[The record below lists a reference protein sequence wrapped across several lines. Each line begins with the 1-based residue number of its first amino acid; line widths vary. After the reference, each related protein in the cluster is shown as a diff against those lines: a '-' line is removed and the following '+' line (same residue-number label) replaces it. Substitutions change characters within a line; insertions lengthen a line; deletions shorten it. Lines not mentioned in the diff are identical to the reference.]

1 MEPSSRGQSRLNK
14 SVPWKKVSQMQ
25 MLYRGNSIQG
35 GNRYYKKCS
44 MDRCHFDEGNR
55 YKGST
60 KGPPLRGNPRENK
73 KCSLTKGVYSE
84 KVTDTNFIEGHLS
97 VLKKN
102 LTSYDGAKRD
112 SSVI

>member
-1 MEPSSRGQSRLNK
+1 
-14 SVPWKKVSQMQ
+14 MQ

-55 YKGST
+55 YKDST

-84 KVTDTNFIEGHLS
+84 KVTDTNFIEGYLS
-97 VLKKN
+97 VFKKN
-102 LTSYDGAKRD
+102 LTSYDGEKRD
-112 SSVI
+112 SSVIWENEIVLIYRSYLEWALSTL

>member
-1 MEPSSRGQSRLNK
+1 
-14 SVPWKKVSQMQ
+14 

-102 LTSYDGAKRD
+102 LTSYDGEKRD